1 MFSAVSCSEQ
11 QTSNEKE
18 RGLSTDHAK
27 EFQKEII
34 KIEDNIYVVIG
45 YALANVIMIV
55 GDSEN
60 VIVDTTGSEEAAQI
74 VKKELNKISTNPV
87 NNIIYTHNHPDHIG
101 GATIFAS
108 SLDANIYGQENI
120 LYNIDNISTIIR
132 PIIYERSARQF
143 GIPLDKEDIVHQG
156 IGGFLEINADTT
168 SG

>member
-11 QTSNEKE
+11 QASNEKE

-34 KIEDNIYVVIG
+34 KIEDNIYVAIG

-74 VKKELNKISTNPV
+74 VKKELNKNLS
-87 NNIIYTHNHPDHIG
+87 
-101 GATIFAS
+101 
-108 SLDANIYGQENI
+108 
-120 LYNIDNISTIIR
+120 
-132 PIIYERSARQF
+132 
-143 GIPLDKEDIVHQG
+143 IVHHHRARLDLSERV
-156 IGGFLEINADTT
+156 ISMLNSFFDNVFLLNF
-168 SG
+168 